1 MAAHGGADGKRAARD
16 LQKRQAIA
24 LRIVGDLIDAGRKL
38 RGIDRHG
45 RKTLQRLQ
53 QLVDAVKLPRRA
65 EQAGKQLPLCHC
77 VGGKGVIQCAGVQ
90 KVLQQ
95 TRVSA
100 VIPYFERFMAELPDA
115 AALATVPEERLLKLW
130 EGLGYYSRARN
141 LQKAAKV
148 IVSDFGGELPR
159 TCASLKTLPGI
170 GDYTAAA
177 IASINFGEPV
187 AAVDGNLLR
196 VAARVSGCADDIMDA
211 RVRKQF
217 TAHLNDAIDS
227 ARPGAY
233 NQAMMD
239 LGATVCLPNG
249 APKCEICPARM
260 MCEAYKNGLTEV
272 LPVRAKKKA
281 RKIEERTVLLLFQNG
296 KAALRKRADTGLLA
310 SLWEFPSVSGN
321 LDEAGVSLVLAQMG
335 LSAQTVEP
343 AGSAKHIFTHIEW
356 DMKGYFADVTGENDD
371 LFWADAAAFDAAA
384 IPTAF
389 KKFAALVRAR
399 LQ

>member
-1 MAAHGGADGKRAARD
+1 MTEHWENLNALTAPLLTWYD
-16 LQKRQAIA
+16 LN
-24 LRIVGDLIDAGRKL
+24 GR
-38 RGIDRHG
+38 
-45 RKTLQRLQ
+45 TLPWRSVLTPYRTW
-53 QLVDAVKLPRRA
+53 VS
-65 EQAGKQLPLCHC
+65 E
-77 VGGKGVIQCAGVQ
+77 IM
-90 KVLQQ
+90 LQQ
-95 TRVSA
+95 TRVGA
-100 VIPYFERFMAELPDA
+100 VIPYFERFMEELPDVS
-115 AALATVPEERLLKLW
+115 ALAAVSEERLFKLW

-141 LQKAAKV
+141 LQRAAKIV
-148 IVSDFGGELPR
+148 VSDFGGALPQSYH
-159 TCASLKTLPGI
+159 ALLSLPGI
-170 GDYTAAA
+170 GEYTAAA
-177 IASINFGEPV
+177 IASINFSEPV

-196 VAARVSGCADDIMDA
+196 VAARVSGCGEDIMDA
-211 RVRKQF
+211 KVRRLFRQRLD
-217 TAHLNDAIDS
+217 AAID
-227 ARPGAY
+227 ADRPGAY

-310 SLWEFPSVSGN
+310 SLWEFPSVLGN
-321 LDEAGVSLVLAQMG
+321 LDEAGVSLALAQMG

-343 AGSAKHIFTHIEW
+343 MGSAKHIFTHIEW
-356 DMKGYFADVTGENDD
+356 DMKGYFADVTGETDD

>member
-1 MAAHGGADGKRAARD
+1 MALTPPLLAWYDRS
-16 LQKRQAIA
+16 
-24 LRIVGDLIDAGRKL
+24 GR
-38 RGIDRHG
+38 
-45 RKTLQRLQ
+45 TLPWRS
-53 QLVDAVKLPRRA
+53 VVTPYRTWVS
-65 EQAGKQLPLCHC
+65 E
-77 VGGKGVIQCAGVQ
+77 IM
-90 KVLQQ
+90 LQQ

-100 VIPYFERFMAELPDA
+100 VIPYFERFMAELPDI
-115 AALATVPEERLLKLW
+115 AALADVPEERLLKLW

-159 TCASLKTLPGI
+159 TCTLLKTLPGI

-211 RVRKQF
+211 KVRKQF
-217 TAHLNDAIDS
+217 TAHLNEAIDP

-249 APKCEICPARM
+249 APKCEICPARTV
-260 MCEAYKNGLTEV
+260 CEAYKNGLTEV
-272 LPVRAKKKA
+272 LPVRAKKKS
-281 RKIEERTVLLLFQNG
+281 RRVEERTVLLLFRDG
-296 KAALRKRADTGLLA
+296 KIALRKRPDMGLLA
-310 SLWEFPSVSGN
+310 GLWEYPNLPES
-321 LDEAGVSLVLAQMG
+321 LDEAGALLALAQLG
-335 LSAQTVEP
+335 LTAGSIAS

-389 KKFAALVRAR
+389 KKFAALVRTR
-399 LQ
+399 LQK

>member
-1 MAAHGGADGKRAARD
+1 MEKLPKKLPELLLGWYAAGHRD
-16 LQKRQAIA
+16 LPWR
-24 LRIVGDLIDAGRKL
+24 R
-38 RGIDRHG
+38 DREPYHVW
-45 RKTLQRLQ
+45 LSE
-53 QLVDAVKLPRRA
+53 VM
-65 EQAGKQLPLCHC
+65 
-77 VGGKGVIQCAGVQ
+77 
-90 KVLQQ
+90 LQQ
-95 TRVSA
+95 TRVEA
-100 VIPYFERFMAELPDA
+100 VRGYYLRFLAELPDIS
-115 AALATVPEERLLKLW
+115 ALAACPPDRLAKLW
-130 EGLGYYSRARN
+130 EGLGYYSRMRN

-211 RVRKQF
+211 KVRKQF
-217 TAHLNDAIDS
+217 TAHLNDAIDL

-310 SLWEFPSVSGN
+310 SLWEFPSVLGN
-321 LDEAGVSLVLAQMG
+321 LDEAGVSLAFAQMG
-335 LSAQTVEP
+335 LSAKSIEP

>member
-1 MAAHGGADGKRAARD
+1 M
-16 LQKRQAIA
+16 
-24 LRIVGDLIDAGRKL
+24 
-38 RGIDRHG
+38 
-45 RKTLQRLQ
+45 
-53 QLVDAVKLPRRA
+53 
-65 EQAGKQLPLCHC
+65 
-77 VGGKGVIQCAGVQ
+77 
-90 KVLQQ
+90 
-95 TRVSA
+95 
-100 VIPYFERFMAELPDA
+100 
-115 AALATVPEERLLKLW
+115 
-130 EGLGYYSRARN
+130 
-141 LQKAAKV
+141 
-148 IVSDFGGELPR
+148 PR

-177 IASINFGEPV
+177 IASINFSEPV

-196 VAARVSGCADDIMDA
+196 VAARVSGCGEDIMDA
-211 RVRKQF
+211 RVRRLFRQRLD
-217 TAHLNDAIDS
+217 AAIDL

-310 SLWEFPSVSGN
+310 SLWEFPSVLGN
-321 LDEAGVSLVLAQMG
+321 LDEAGVSLALAQMG
-335 LSAQTVEP
+335 LSAKSIEP

-356 DMKGYFADVTGENDD
+356 DMKGYFAAVTGENSE
-371 LFWADAAAFDAAA
+371 LFWADASAFDALAL
-384 IPTAF
+384 PTAF
-389 KKFAALVRAR
+389 KKYTALVRAR

>member
-1 MAAHGGADGKRAARD
+1 MMTEHWENLNALTAPLLTWYD
-16 LQKRQAIA
+16 LN
-24 LRIVGDLIDAGRKL
+24 GR
-38 RGIDRHG
+38 
-45 RKTLQRLQ
+45 TLPWRS
-53 QLVDAVKLPRRA
+53 VVTPYRTWVS
-65 EQAGKQLPLCHC
+65 E
-77 VGGKGVIQCAGVQ
+77 IM
-90 KVLQQ
+90 LQQ

-196 VAARVSGCADDIMDA
+196 VTARVSGCADDIMDA

-217 TAHLNDAIDS
+217 TAHLNDAIDL

-249 APKCEICPARM
+249 APLCEKCPARAF
-260 MCEAYKNGLTEV
+260 CAAYQNGMTDV
-272 LPVRAKKKA
+272 LPVRAAKKP
-281 RKIEERTVLLLFQNG
+281 RRVEERTVFLLVRDGRL
-296 KAALRKRADTGLLA
+296 ALRKRPAKGLLA
-310 SLWEFPSVSGN
+310 GLWELPNVPGN
-321 LDEAGVSLVLAQMG
+321 LDEAGAAITLAQWG
-335 LSAQTVEP
+335 LTARTLTPVG
-343 AGSAKHIFTHIEW
+343 AAKHIFSHVEW
-356 DMKGYFADVTGENDD
+356 DMHGYLAAAEGENNEF
-371 LFWADAAAFDAAA
+371 LWADGAALQAAA
-384 IPTAF
+384 IPSAFRYYFDTAVRWL
-389 KKFAALVRAR
+389 AAQQGGTDHGTAL
-399 LQ
+399 L

>member
-1 MAAHGGADGKRAARD
+1 MFPNRFDF
-16 LQKRQAIA
+16 
-24 LRIVGDLIDAGRKL
+24 IVG
-38 RGIDRHG
+38 
-45 RKTLQRLQ
+45 
-53 QLVDAVKLPRRA
+53 
-65 EQAGKQLPLCHC
+65 
-77 VGGKGVIQCAGVQ
+77 
-90 KVLQQ
+90 
-95 TRVSA
+95 
-100 VIPYFERFMAELPDA
+100 ER
-115 AALATVPEERLLKLW
+115 
-130 EGLGYYSRARN
+130 
-141 LQKAAKV
+141 KAAGGRYWIRSQKFGEAPVYYIHFKGEPVKV
-148 IVSDFGGELPR
+148 ATRRSTWRG
-159 TCASLKTLPGI
+159 SLKTPSFRHRRLHRRPPSP
-170 GDYTAAA
+170 T
-177 IASINFGEPV
+177 INDEDLGT
-187 AAVDGNLLR
+187 AVDGDPTARRRAPADNVPPQFQR

-217 TAHLNDAIDS
+217 TAHLNDAIDL

-260 MCEAYKNGLTEV
+260 TCEAYKNGLTEI

-310 SLWEFPSVSGN
+310 LLWEFPSVLGN

-389 KKFAALVRAR
+389 RKFAALVRAR

>member
-1 MAAHGGADGKRAARD
+1 MTAPLLAWYD
-16 LQKRQAIA
+16 LN
-24 LRIVGDLIDAGRKL
+24 GR
-38 RGIDRHG
+38 
-45 RKTLQRLQ
+45 TLPWRS
-53 QLVDAVKLPRRA
+53 VVTPYRTWVS
-65 EQAGKQLPLCHC
+65 E
-77 VGGKGVIQCAGVQ
+77 IM
-90 KVLQQ
+90 LQQ
-95 TRVSA
+95 TRVGA
-100 VIPYFERFMAELPDA
+100 VIPYFEHFMEELPDVS
-115 AALATVPEERLLKLW
+115 ALAAVSEERLLKLW

-141 LQKAAKV
+141 LQRAAKIV
-148 IVSDFGGELPR
+148 VSDFGGALPQSYH
-159 TCASLKTLPGI
+159 ALLSLPGI
-170 GDYTAAA
+170 GEYTAAA
-177 IASINFGEPV
+177 IASINFSEPV

-196 VAARVSGCADDIMDA
+196 VAARVSGCGEDIMDA
-211 RVRKQF
+211 KVRRLFRQRLD
-217 TAHLNDAIDS
+217 AAID
-227 ARPGAY
+227 ANRPGAY

-310 SLWEFPSVSGN
+310 SLWEFPSVLGN
-321 LDEAGVSLVLAQMG
+321 LDEAGVSLALAQMG
-335 LSAQTVEP
+335 LSAKSVEP

>member
-1 MAAHGGADGKRAARD
+1 MALTPPLLAWYDRSGRTLPWRS
-16 LQKRQAIA
+16 
-24 LRIVGDLIDAGRKL
+24 IVTPYRTWVSEIM
-38 RGIDRHG
+38 
-45 RKTLQRLQ
+45 
-53 QLVDAVKLPRRA
+53 
-65 EQAGKQLPLCHC
+65 
-77 VGGKGVIQCAGVQ
+77 
-90 KVLQQ
+90 LQQ

-211 RVRKQF
+211 KVRKQF
-217 TAHLNDAIDS
+217 TAHLNEAIDP

-249 APKCEICPARM
+249 APKCGACPARAI
-260 MCEAYKNGLTEV
+260 CAAYKNGLTEI

-281 RKIEERTVLLLFQNG
+281 DRKST
-296 KAALRKRADTGLLA
+296 
-310 SLWEFPSVSGN
+310 
-321 LDEAGVSLVLAQMG
+321 
-335 LSAQTVEP
+335 
-343 AGSAKHIFTHIEW
+343 
-356 DMKGYFADVTGENDD
+356 
-371 LFWADAAAFDAAA
+371 
-384 IPTAF
+384 
-389 KKFAALVRAR
+389 R
-399 LQ
+399 LNSSHRN

>member
-1 MAAHGGADGKRAARD
+1 MTAPLLAWYD
-16 LQKRQAIA
+16 LNGRT
-24 LRIVGDLIDAGRKL
+24 LPWRSIVTPYRTWVSEIM
-38 RGIDRHG
+38 
-45 RKTLQRLQ
+45 
-53 QLVDAVKLPRRA
+53 
-65 EQAGKQLPLCHC
+65 
-77 VGGKGVIQCAGVQ
+77 
-90 KVLQQ
+90 LQQ

-100 VIPYFERFMAELPDA
+100 VIPYFERFMTELPDI
-115 AALATVPEERLLKLW
+115 AALADVPEERLLKLW

-141 LQKAAKV
+141 LQKAARV

-177 IASINFGEPV
+177 IASINFSEPV

-196 VAARVSGCADDIMDA
+196 VAARVSGCGEDIMDA
-211 RVRKQF
+211 RVRRLFRQRLD
-217 TAHLNDAIDS
+217 AAID
-227 ARPGAY
+227 ADRPGAY

-281 RKIEERTVLLLFQNG
+281 RKIEERTVLLLFRDG
-296 KAALRKRADTGLLA
+296 KIALRKRPDTGLLA
-310 SLWEFPSVSGN
+310 SLWEFPSVPGS
-321 LDEAGVSLVLAQMG
+321 LDEAGAALALAQLG
-335 LSAQTVEP
+335 LTAGSIAS

-356 DMKGYFADVTGENDD
+356 DMKGYFAAVTGENSE
-371 LFWADAAAFDAAA
+371 LFWADASAFDALAL
-384 IPTAF
+384 PTAF
-389 KKFAALVRAR
+389 KKYTALVRAR
-399 LQ
+399 L

>member
-1 MAAHGGADGKRAARD
+1 MTAPLLAWYD
-16 LQKRQAIA
+16 LN
-24 LRIVGDLIDAGRKL
+24 GR
-38 RGIDRHG
+38 
-45 RKTLQRLQ
+45 TLPWRS
-53 QLVDAVKLPRRA
+53 VVTPYRTWVS
-65 EQAGKQLPLCHC
+65 E
-77 VGGKGVIQCAGVQ
+77 IM
-90 KVLQQ
+90 LQQ

-141 LQKAAKV
+141 LQRAAKIV
-148 IVSDFGGELPR
+148 VSDFGGALPQSYH
-159 TCASLKTLPGI
+159 ALLSLPGI
-170 GDYTAAA
+170 GEYTAAA
-177 IASINFGEPV
+177 IASINSSEPV

-196 VAARVSGCADDIMDA
+196 VAARVSGCGEDIMDA
-211 RVRKQF
+211 KVRRLFRQRLD
-217 TAHLNDAIDS
+217 AAID
-227 ARPGAY
+227 ADRPGAY

-249 APKCEICPARM
+249 APKCEICPARTV
-260 MCEAYKNGLTEV
+260 CEAYKNGLTEV
-272 LPVRAKKKA
+272 LPVRAKKKS
-281 RKIEERTVLLLFQNG
+281 RRVEERTVLLLFQGG
-296 KAALRKRADTGLLA
+296 KVALRKRPDSGLLA
-310 SLWEFPSVSGN
+310 SLWEFPSILGN
-321 LDEAGVSLVLAQMG
+321 LDESGVSLALAQMG
-335 LSAQTVEP
+335 LSAESIAP
-343 AGSAKHIFTHIEW
+343 AGSAQHIFTHIEW

>member
-1 MAAHGGADGKRAARD
+1 MTEHWENLNALTAPLLTWYD
-16 LQKRQAIA
+16 LN
-24 LRIVGDLIDAGRKL
+24 GR
-38 RGIDRHG
+38 
-45 RKTLQRLQ
+45 TLPWRS
-53 QLVDAVKLPRRA
+53 VVTPYRTWVS
-65 EQAGKQLPLCHC
+65 E
-77 VGGKGVIQCAGVQ
+77 IM
-90 KVLQQ
+90 LQQ

-211 RVRKQF
+211 RVRELQPPE
-217 TAHLNDAIDS
+217 
-227 ARPGAY
+227 RPGDY
-233 NQAMMD
+233 NQALMD

-260 MCEAYKNGLTEV
+260 MCEAYKNGLTEI

-296 KAALRKRADTGLLA
+296 KTALRKRADTGLLA
-310 SLWEFPSVSGN
+310 SLWEFPSVLGN
-321 LDEAGVSLVLAQMG
+321 LDEAGVSLALAQMG
-335 LSAQTVEP
+335 LSAKSIEP

-371 LFWADAAAFDAAA
+371 LFWADAAA